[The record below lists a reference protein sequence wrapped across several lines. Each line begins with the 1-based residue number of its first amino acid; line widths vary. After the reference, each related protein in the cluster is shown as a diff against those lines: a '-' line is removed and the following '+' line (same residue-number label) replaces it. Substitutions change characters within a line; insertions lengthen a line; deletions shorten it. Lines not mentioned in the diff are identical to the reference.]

1 MSDSEADAPLETNT
15 SSPRARGLFKKEA
28 ATPSAPAGE
37 STTSS
42 SGFERSKERLRVVLH
57 RASGLPA
64 MDKDGL
70 SDPYCVL
77 KLKGS
82 FRSFESSCKRNTLDP
97 VWEETFEFILPPG
110 GREAETLH
118 IDAFDRDW
126 VLGVPLKPD
135 YMGSIDIDLVGVGMG
150 IEKQWF
156 PLRNNDGELY
166 QDARFLLSLS
176 FVSFD
181 LVEHGDAFW
190 RMLNTDS
197 DESHGHLSV
206 LRRRLGGGK
215 KEGQNVAGGGGP
227 APFGGAGLEEDPQ
240 QVEALRAVF
249 PLLRPII
256 NNLFRMMY
264 VVVRPCMLFLLWHRR
279 ILMDWEKPGMT
290 VLLSIINL
298 WAWYYSLQFSLL
310 FFYMLGW
317 ILTTYLSSQ
326 SIPTANTDEG
336 SDEGLRSIPP
346 QLNTAQMLEAYKQT
360 KAELFYNELD
370 PLAKD
375 LESLEVLTRK
385 VCDTVEQYRD
395 NMFFYFDRRVVG
407 TTLGV
412 CFMGGVIC
420 GLFSTVVDD
429 LLFWVVRI
437 LYLLVYVRC
446 TLILPLSWRYP
457 SLFPTVLMFILRPFR
472 GPIRAVQVWLRRRT
486 QLREITRAE
495 DVLDAQRNLATS
507 RSATKAMWES
517 LQKDV
522 GRKLKLRK
530 GQLLEE
536 PGAVSH
542 FVYFLV
548 KGKVESRAPGSP
560 SSSVGTMLSAPCS
573 LFVANVL
580 IGHGVIT
587 HSVTAVVNCKLC
599 AFDVSDLRHYFEKR
613 AAVAEKFFLDLAVE
627 LATELKIAVTKS
639 VHDLEEADA
648 KGKAEDIPDPMV
660 KMSTVYGTIA
670 AGTSAVA
677 SASEPEPV
685 PIQPYGIP
693 PTSDVPTPPRTHAL
707 TQTQDLFSMR
717 ALEDDAPDKLW
728 RFFQDTFRV
737 TVKREKLKVFDKGL
751 WTKKGW
757 SRFPGRVF
765 LTPNYIAFWSQVGK
779 KSLLGGTSKGAGV
792 ESWIV
797 PLQAIQA
804 FSLHAR
810 EGHVKLTIDAQ
821 NQELQGLEQQS
832 VVLEPS
838 KLSKKKSPSVKIH
851 SDDQT
856 QLTELRRS
864 IELALSV
871 RDVKE
876 AVGDG
881 VAGKLSILSTLVG
894 IDSTPV
900 LGGVELTVGTMHLP
914 DLQKVQSC

>member
-1 MSDSEADAPLETNT
+1 M
-15 SSPRARGLFKKEA
+15 
-28 ATPSAPAGE
+28 
-37 STTSS
+37 
-42 SGFERSKERLRVVLH
+42 
-57 RASGLPA
+57 
-64 MDKDGL
+64 
-70 SDPYCVL
+70 
-77 KLKGS
+77 
-82 FRSFESSCKRNTLDP
+82 
-97 VWEETFEFILPPG
+97 
-110 GREAETLH
+110 
-118 IDAFDRDW
+118 
-126 VLGVPLKPD
+126 
-135 YMGSIDIDLVGVGMG
+135 
-150 IEKQWF
+150 
-156 PLRNNDGELY
+156 
-166 QDARFLLSLS
+166 
-176 FVSFD
+176 
-181 LVEHGDAFW
+181 
-190 RMLNTDS
+190 
-197 DESHGHLSV
+197 
-206 LRRRLGGGK
+206 
-215 KEGQNVAGGGGP
+215 
-227 APFGGAGLEEDPQ
+227 
-240 QVEALRAVF
+240 
-249 PLLRPII
+249 
-256 NNLFRMMY
+256 
-264 VVVRPCMLFLLWHRR
+264 
-279 ILMDWEKPGMT
+279 
-290 VLLSIINL
+290 
-298 WAWYYSLQFSLL
+298 
-310 FFYMLGW
+310 
-317 ILTTYLSSQ
+317 
-326 SIPTANTDEG
+326 
-336 SDEGLRSIPP
+336 
-346 QLNTAQMLEAYKQT
+346 
-360 KAELFYNELD
+360 
-370 PLAKD
+370 
-375 LESLEVLTRK
+375 
-385 VCDTVEQYRD
+385 
-395 NMFFYFDRRVVG
+395 
-407 TTLGV
+407 
-412 CFMGGVIC
+412 
-420 GLFSTVVDD
+420 
-429 LLFWVVRI
+429 
-437 LYLLVYVRC
+437 
-446 TLILPLSWRYP
+446 
-457 SLFPTVLMFILRPFR
+457 
-472 GPIRAVQVWLRRRT
+472 
-486 QLREITRAE
+486 
-495 DVLDAQRNLATS
+495 
-507 RSATKAMWES
+507 
-517 LQKDV
+517 
-522 GRKLKLRK
+522 
-530 GQLLEE
+530 
-536 PGAVSH
+536 
-542 FVYFLV
+542 
-548 KGKVESRAPGSP
+548 
-560 SSSVGTMLSAPCS
+560 
-573 LFVANVL
+573 
-580 IGHGVIT
+580 
-587 HSVTAVVNCKLC
+587 
-599 AFDVSDLRHYFEKR
+599 
-613 AAVAEKFFLDLAVE
+613 
-627 LATELKIAVTKS
+627 ATELKIAVTKS